1 MIEEQLIAS
10 ITEALKTDGFVGLA
24 KQKSSR
30 SVTVTANK
38 GERRAVIHIA
48 DPEPAPGPRSGVN
61 AELPDTTSTVTRAFV
76 PTPAG
81 GSGASTNGSTPAAVT
96 GTAS

>member
-1 MIEEQLIAS
+1 M
-10 ITEALKTDGFVGLA
+10 
-24 KQKSSR
+24 
-30 SVTVTANK
+30 TVTANK

-61 AELPDTTSTVTRAFV
+61 AEGPPDTTSTVTRAFV